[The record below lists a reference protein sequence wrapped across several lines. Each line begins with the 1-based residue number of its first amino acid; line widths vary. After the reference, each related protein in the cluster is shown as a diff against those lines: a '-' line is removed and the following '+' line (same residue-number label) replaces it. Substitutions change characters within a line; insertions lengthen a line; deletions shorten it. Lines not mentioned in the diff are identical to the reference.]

1 MWERTTNAR
10 RMRAKYRGE
19 MGCKIFLLFAKCTA
33 QRPGDIVVLSGVE
46 SDFFLFVFLFAV
58 VVYLVHAAIVWK
70 LFLEFAHNTHTH
82 RDEFHSIDKM
92 RNCTQWDRFDII
104 ISCVFCICCCVRW
117 DNRRSTAAA
126 HNICICEPRHRI
138 IGVFGVF
145 FFSLLFFWFS
155 DYSQHRQYL
164 PMIHAVFLQYSPK
177 LPAMAMRHVFD
188 AGHMRRRGEHRTL
201 CIYRWVE
208 LPCGRGIF
216 DRRI

>member
-1 MWERTTNAR
+1 MYSVSDRQT
-10 RMRAKYRGE
+10 KYRNQ
-19 MGCKIFLLFAKCTA
+19 LLFIITE
-33 QRPGDIVVLSGVE
+33 RVI
-46 SDFFLFVFLFAV
+46 FLFAV

-82 RDEFHSIDKM
+82 TDEFHSIDKM

-188 AGHMRRRGEHRTL
+188 AGHMRRRGEHR
-201 CIYRWVE
+201 I
-208 LPCGRGIF
+208 
-216 DRRI
+216 